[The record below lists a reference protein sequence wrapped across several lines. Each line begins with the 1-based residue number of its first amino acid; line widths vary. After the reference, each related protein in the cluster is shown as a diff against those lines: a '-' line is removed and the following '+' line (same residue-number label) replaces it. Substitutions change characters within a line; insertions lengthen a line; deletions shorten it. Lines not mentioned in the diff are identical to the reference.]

1 MKGHNICSIT
11 ITDGSLKSRCLRKRT
26 CFGGNTVYSVGR
38 RTRSVWRRI
47 HSKGCRICLVRRH
60 LHSMGCRKCFTA
72 KVSSFD
78 GLKNVFSVKTSLFD
92 ELEKM
97 FEWKYVFIRLAV
109 ERICVGRRLHSTGWR
124 ECLSGKTSSF
134 DGFERVLS
142 VDLH

>member
-1 MKGHNICSIT
+1 MNY
-11 ITDGSLKSRCLRKRT
+11 RKY
-26 CFGGNTVYSVGR
+26 FSGN
-38 RTRSVWRRI
+38 
-47 HSKGCRICLVRRH
+47 
-60 LHSMGCRKCFTA
+60 
-72 KVSSFD
+72 
-78 GLKNVFSVKTSLFD
+78 TSLFD

-109 ERICVGRRLHSTGWR
+109 ESVCVGRRLHSTGWR